1 MGRAEMVKRSP
12 WGVVRLSPQL
22 PGCERIRDQR
32 KRQEME
38 YPSRRLR
45 IQGLLLDL
53 EQQIQ
58 KHRPREE
65 VGRFGARSVAGV
77 KAEELAGEVW
87 GCLRLWIDIVNTR
100 CTVHSSVS
108 GISLRRADT
117 APSCQGLP
125 LGRANRN
132 RDAKLR
138 A

>member
-1 MGRAEMVKRSP
+1 MGRAETVEWSP

-38 YPSRRLR
+38 YPSRGLR
-45 IQGLLLDL
+45 TRGLLLDL
-53 EQQIQ
+53 EQPMQ
-58 KHRPREE
+58 KHRPWVE
-65 VGRFGARSVAGV
+65 VGRLGARSVGV
-77 KAEELAGEVW
+77 SKQRGWLGKC

-100 CTVHSSVS
+100 CTAHSSVS
-108 GISLRRADT
+108 GVSLRRAGT
-117 APSCQGLP
+117 GPSCQGLP
-125 LGRANRN
+125 LGRATRN